1 MKESISEF
9 GKIISEL
16 KVKRIESLEHL
27 FNRTIKFKEFLKE
40 KYKNSMNDCSKKIV
54 IISHHCFAKIFTS
67 KECYDKKDIKEYPKD
82 CCEIILYIYNNFKLF
97 II

>member
-1 MKESISEF
+1 MDKIKSGLYNSLKTGKMKESISEF

-27 FNRTIKFKEFLKE
+27 FNRTIKFKQFLKE

-54 IISHHCFAKIFTS
+54 IKIV
-67 KECYDKKDIKEYPKD
+67 
-82 CCEIILYIYNNFKLF
+82 
-97 II
+97 